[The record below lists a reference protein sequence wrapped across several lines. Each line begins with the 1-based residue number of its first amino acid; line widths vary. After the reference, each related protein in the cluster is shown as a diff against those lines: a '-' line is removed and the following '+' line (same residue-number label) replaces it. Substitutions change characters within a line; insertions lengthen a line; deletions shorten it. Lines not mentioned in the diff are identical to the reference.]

1 MNLWDVKSWFARD
14 KRVPIGSAW
23 GSFSA
28 PSPRAPLGYAE
39 QLRAAM
45 EGNPLAMRCVR
56 IVADALGDAP
66 LQLSGVDVATQDG
79 GGDPLALLSAQPGLL
94 QRAAMHLLLH
104 GNAYVQMIAG
114 ADGALADL
122 NLLRP
127 ERVSVLPGPDGWPMA
142 YSYRAG
148 ATAHR
153 LPAEDGGGRPAVLHI
168 RSCHPADDHYGLG
181 CLSAASEAV
190 AIHNQAAAW
199 NHALLANA
207 ARPTGA
213 LVHEGGEG
221 GMALSEAQV
230 ARLRHD
236 LAEQFQGAANA
247 GRPLLL
253 EGGLKWQAISLSPAE
268 MDYRGLKD
276 SAARDI
282 AAAFGVPPMLAGI
295 PGDATYANYRE
306 ASKALWRQTMLPLAG
321 TLFGALNQGF
331 AAWGLSGK
339 ISVDLDRVA
348 ALSEDRERLWA
359 ALTAADF
366 LTREEKRAML
376 ELDCGGRA

>member
-1 MNLWDVKSWFARD
+1 MNLWGFKSWFARGQ
-14 KRVPIGSAW
+14 RAPIGAGWSMGA
-23 GSFSA
+23 A
-28 PSPRAPLGYAE
+28 PIARAPQGYGE
-39 QLRAAM
+39 QLRAALDS
-45 EGNPLAMRCVR
+45 NPVALRCVR
-56 IVADALGDAP
+56 IVADAVSSAP
-66 LQLSGVDVATQDG
+66 LQSENRVA
-79 GGDPLALLSAQPGLL
+79 LALIDAQPGLL
-94 QRAAMHLLLH
+94 STAAMQLLLH
-104 GNAYVQMIAG
+104 GNVYVQMIAG
-114 ADGALADL
+114 GDGALSEL
-122 NLLRP
+122 NILRP
-127 ERVSVLPGPDGWPMA
+127 ERVSVLPGGDGWPIA
-142 YSYRAG
+142 YGYRAG
-148 ATAHR
+148 AVTHR
-153 LPAEDGGGRPAVLHI
+153 LPAETGAGRPAVVHI
-168 RSCHPADDHYGLG
+168 RMPHPGDDHYGLG

-213 LVHEGGEG
+213 LVHEGEG
-221 GMALSEAQV
+221 AALSEAQV
-230 ARLRHD
+230 NRLRRD
-236 LAEQFQGAANA
+236 LVEQFQGAANA
-247 GRPLLL
+247 GKPLLL

-306 ASKALWRQTMLPLAG
+306 ASKALWRQTVLPLAD
-321 TLFGALNQGF
+321 TLLRALGAGF
-331 AAWGLSGK
+331 AAWGMPGRVF
-339 ISVDLDRVA
+339 VDLDRVP

-366 LTREEKRAML
+366 LSAEEKRAML